1 MIGPVAR
8 GERDASRRLALGS
21 HKSTGGTAGL
31 AGLAHQLMSA
41 VVPGVASL
49 LDLREA
55 RSRSVSCRER
65 NEKRHGRMA
74 RIRLNEFDS
83 HD

>member
-8 GERDASRRLALGS
+8 CERDASRCLALGL
-21 HKSTGGTAGL
+21 HKSAGGTAGP

-55 RSRSVSCRER
+55 RSPGVSCREER
-65 NEKRHGRMA
+65 KERRGWKNGE
-74 RIRLNEFDS
+74 NSVE
-83 HD
+83 

>member
-1 MIGPVAR
+1 
-8 GERDASRRLALGS
+8 
-21 HKSTGGTAGL
+21 
-31 AGLAHQLMSA
+31 MSA

-65 NEKRHGRMA
+65 NEKRHAWKNGE
-74 RIRLNEFDS
+74 NSVE
-83 HD
+83 